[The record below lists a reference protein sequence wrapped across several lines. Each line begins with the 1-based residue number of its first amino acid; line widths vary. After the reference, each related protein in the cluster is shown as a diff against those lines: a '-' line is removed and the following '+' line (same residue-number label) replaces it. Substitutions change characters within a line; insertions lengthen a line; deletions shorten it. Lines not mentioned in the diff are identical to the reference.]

1 MFQSIDAIQAIAAAR
16 TDEVVVTTMT
26 SIFQWDEVVG
36 EDPFAIP
43 LIGSM
48 GKASSVALGIA
59 IARPDIRVLCLDG
72 DGSLLMNL
80 GTFASIVAS
89 KAKNLVH
96 IVFCNN
102 AYNITGGQP
111 LPAAESLDFAAI
123 AKACGFPNTY
133 TFSDQE
139 TFSNAIAAILK
150 EEGPTLIAVRT
161 APAGH
166 QPKIQHGRM
175 ARELKKLTENLAARA

>member
-1 MFQSIDAIQAIAAAR
+1 MFQSIDAIKAIAAAR

-26 SIFQWDEVVG
+26 SIFQWDDVVG
-36 EDPFAIP
+36 EDPFSIP
-43 LIGSM
+43 LIGAM

-59 IARPDIRVLCLDG
+59 IARPDVKVICLDG

-89 KAKNLVH
+89 DAKNLIH

-111 LPAAESLDFAAI
+111 LPAAGNLDFPGI
-123 AKACGFPNTY
+123 AKSCGFPNVAHY
-133 TFSDQE
+133 SDLESFQ
-139 TFSNAIAAILK
+139 NDIASILK
-150 EEGPTLIAVRT
+150 QEGPTLIAVDT

-175 ARELKKLTENLAARA
+175 LRELAKLTENLAARK